1 MPSSKFWK
9 KAAAT
14 RNSYSNG
21 GDNLH
26 NTNFLTGGELRLKKP
41 KKRWMNIHLET
52 QYHICIGGR
61 GEGCVNYKTS
71 CISVYRYPPPTPA
84 PTSFGIYSLNGG
96 DNLMPGENTHIKK
109 VIYRLV

>member
-21 GDNLH
+21 GDNL
-26 NTNFLTGGELRLKKP
+26 
-41 KKRWMNIHLET
+41 
-52 QYHICIGGR
+52 
-61 GEGCVNYKTS
+61 
-71 CISVYRYPPPTPA
+71 
-84 PTSFGIYSLNGG
+84 
-96 DNLMPGENTHIKK
+96 MPGENTHIKK